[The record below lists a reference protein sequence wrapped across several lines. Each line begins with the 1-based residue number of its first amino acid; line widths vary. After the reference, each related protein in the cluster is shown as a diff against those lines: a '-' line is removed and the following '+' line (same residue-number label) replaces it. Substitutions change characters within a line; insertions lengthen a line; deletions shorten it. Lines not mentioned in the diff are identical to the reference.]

1 MNKKI
6 YKSIFVPVVTS
17 AIIFG
22 AVNLTACQN
31 TSDSESAAKES
42 ATVETQKSTNPS
54 DYPKDSRERFVANL
68 AKAKDISFD
77 VADSQEQQECE
88 KLNLSKDNVE
98 YRTVDKAAK
107 TVTVGDQSVTVHI
120 ATEVRCQRE
129 ADDTG
134 KLSVSSLGSPYL
146 YVPDKPDY
154 EFETGD
160 FAFEQM
166 ESKIRISTTGTCD
179 FTDSDGKIIRSKAT
193 TFAIQIQ
200 LSE

>member
-6 YKSIFVPVVTS
+6 YKSIFVPVLAS
-17 AIIFG
+17 AMVFG

-31 TSDSESAAKES
+31 TSNDGASTKES
-42 ATVETQKSTNPS
+42 VAGETQKSTNPAE
-54 DYPKDSRERFVANL
+54 YPENTRERFVANL
-68 AKAKDISFD
+68 AKGKDISFD
-77 VADSQEQQECE
+77 AADSQEQQECE

-98 YRTVDKAAK
+98 YHTIDKVAK
-107 TVTVGDQSVTVHI
+107 TVTVGDQSVRVHI

-134 KLSVSSLGSPYL
+134 KISVSSLGSPYL

-166 ESKIRISTTGTCD
+166 ESKIRISTTGTCG
-179 FTDSDGKIIRSKAT
+179 FTDSNGKVVRSKAT
-193 TFAIQIQ
+193 TFAIHIQ

>member
-6 YKSIFVPVVTS
+6 YKSIFVPVVAS

-31 TSDSESAAKES
+31 TSDSGSAA
-42 ATVETQKSTNPS
+42 VETQKSTNPS

-77 VADSQEQQECE
+77 AADSQEQQECE
-88 KLNLSKDNVE
+88 KLNLSTDNVE

-107 TVTVGDQSVTVHI
+107 TITVGDQSVKVHI

-134 KLSVSSLGSPYL
+134 KVSVNSLGNPYL

-160 FAFEQM
+160 FAFEQI

-179 FTDSDGKIIRSKAT
+179 FTDSNGKIVRSKAT

-200 LSE
+200 VSE